1 MISVGNDIK
10 KDMQDDMLSS
20 LINADTI
27 VIDDK
32 HSGKYLNHVL
42 NDTSHI
48 VILLAQ
54 QYLMLLKI
62 A

>member
-1 MISVGNDIK
+1 
-10 KDMQDDMLSS
+10 MLSS

-42 NDTSHI
+42 NDTS
-48 VILLAQ
+48 IL
-54 QYLMLLKI
+54 
-62 A
+62 